1 MLRYSPRIRQN
12 RSLMHPCD
20 LGQDTISVH
29 DFPGSRRVM
38 HSEVSWQM
46 EFHILYCNRDNPIL
60 LSFLMPQPIIPK
72 PLEISIL
79 ISKPIVISFK
89 CRLF

>member
-12 RSLMHPCD
+12 RSLLHPGD

-29 DFPGSRRVM
+29 DFPGIRRVM

-46 EFHILYCNRDNPIL
+46 EFDILYCNRDNPIFTFVPDATTHNTL
-60 LSFLMPQPIIPK
+60 TNRDIYSN
-72 PLEISIL
+72 
-79 ISKPIVISFK
+79 
-89 CRLF
+89 